1 MSGRNGLPPV
11 FIHQGRT
18 IVSLPGMHEMAE
30 KICRILRAEHVNR
43 MEHVKVE
50 HETFANDESKP
61 IIGETLRGE
70 QVFLLAPLQHP
81 HPDIAFMR
89 MLRTA
94 QAIHLASAEEITLV
108 APYFSFA
115 RQDRKAK
122 PREPITARLN
132 ADMIEVIPS
141 ITRMIT
147 SELHAP
153 QIQGFFKIPVDDISC
168 MPIQVDHLRAH
179 YGKDLGNV
187 TVVAPD
193 LGSGKR
199 TEQMAAAL
207 NVPIAIIDKRR
218 QKNGEAESFAVIG
231 DIKGRD
237 CIIVDDMVDGGGTMR
252 NARRDLMKAGAKS
265 VLMVVTHAILSG
277 DSVEK
282 FRAEEAKLIAT
293 QTIPRPAKWRKENE
307 SWLSFVEIEPLL
319 AGAMHQASIVGGSI
333 SQLSKAHAA

>member
-1 MSGRNGLPPV
+1 MSGRNGTAPTFL
-11 FIHQGRT
+11 HQGRT

-30 KICRILRAEHVNR
+30 KICRILRSDHVNR
-43 MEHVKVE
+43 MEHVRVE
-50 HETFANDESKP
+50 HEEFANHESKP

-89 MLRTA
+89 MMRTA

-108 APYFSFA
+108 VPYFSFA

-122 PREPITARLN
+122 AREPITARLH

-141 ITRMIT
+141 ISRMIT

-153 QIQGFFKIPVDDISC
+153 QIQGFFKIPVDDLSC
-168 MPIQVDHLRAH
+168 MPIQVQYLREH
-179 YGKDLGNV
+179 FGKDLGNV

-199 TEQMAAAL
+199 TEKVAEAL
-207 NVPIAIIDKRR
+207 HVPIAIIDKRR
-218 QKNGEAESFAVIG
+218 KANGEAASFAVIG

-237 CIIVDDMVDGGGTMR
+237 CVIVDDMVDGGGTMR
-252 NARRDLMKAGAKS
+252 NACKDLMKEGAKS
-265 VLMVVTHAILSG
+265 VIMIVTHAILSG
-277 DSVEK
+277 EAVEK
-282 FRAEEAKLIAT
+282 FRADDAKLVAT
-293 QTIPRPAKWRKENE
+293 QTIPRDAAWRKENA
-307 SWLSFVEIEPLL
+307 SWLSFVAIEPLL
-319 AGAMHQASIVGGSI
+319 AGAMHEASIVGGSI
-333 SQLSKAHAA
+333 SKLSQAAA